1 MISPRTTHGRWHR
14 VTVATGAIALL
25 AAITLLT
32 AQSSP
37 STLRDRIRDTGKI
50 RLGYRADAR
59 PFSYSAD
66 GVSGPTGYSISI
78 CQAVVDQI
86 TRSGQVGAPKVEWV
100 RVTPQERFSAV
111 QNGTVDLLCGAD
123 TVTLDRRE
131 LVAFSTPIFPGG
143 IGVLMRAD
151 APAQLRNVLSGKGQ
165 TFRPTWRAS
174 VTQVLRARAFSAV
187 SGTTAERWLTKRI
200 SDLGVTTTAVAVPTY
215 AAGLDAV
222 RSRES
227 DALFGERAILLDA
240 VRRGGAGD
248 QLIVL
253 DRLFTPE
260 PLALAMDAGDQGFHL
275 MVDRALARLSAS
287 GELMRLYG
295 KWFGEP
301 DASAVTFFRW
311 NELSE

>member
-123 TVTLDRRE
+123 TVTLYRRE

-151 APAQLRNVLSGKGQ
+151 APVQLRNVLSGKAQ
-165 TFRPTWRAS
+165 TFRPIWRAS
-174 VTQVLRARAFSAV
+174 ATQVLRARAFSAV

-200 SDLGVTTTAVAVPTY
+200 SDLGVASTAVAVPTF

-222 RSRES
+222 R
-227 DALFGERAILLDA
+227 
-240 VRRGGAGD
+240 RRGAGD